1 MSRDDYPPVVQ
12 GAEGVKPTFE
22 EALETELQLQIVL
35 CEDHAATP
43 SSILLAVLNAVHAA
57 REASK

>member
-1 MSRDDYPPVVQ
+1 MSRDEYPPAVQ
-12 GAEGVKPTFE
+12 GVAEKKPTFE
-22 EALETELQLQIVL
+22 QALEDELFRRYML

-43 SSILLAVLNAVHAA
+43 SSILLAVTNAVAAA